1 MKLLG
6 IERSSRFSPNSTAR
20 DKAIFNAVAD
30 ELRRMGHLVDTASED
45 NATAFAGYEW
55 DATNVSCTGWLKKK

>member
-45 NATAFAGYEW
+45 NATAFAGYE
-55 DATNVSCTGWLKKK
+55 